1 MRVFGE
7 MEFWLSL
14 IKVVAIIAMIVAG
27 GSIIFFGFGNAFP
40 ATGLENLWSHGGFAP
55 NGWEGIIAS
64 LGIVM
69 FAFGG
74 VEIIGVTAAEAKN
87 PQKVIPQAM
96 FSMGVRMVLFYV
108 WTLAILMAIFPWNSF
123 GERGSP
129 FVLIFDGLG
138 IPAAATILNIIVIS
152 ASISAINSDIFGAGR
167 MMYGMAKEGLAPK
180 SFQRIASNGV
190 PWMTVVV
197 MGVALLAAVVLNY
210 LMPEQVFVLIAS
222 LAAFATVWVWVM
234 ILLAHFAMRRGLSA
248 EERGNIAFPVPF
260 WPVAPLLTLLF
271 MGLVIAVLGM
281 VEETRIALIAG
292 LVWLGLLTAVW
303 FARVRKNAVLAVTE

>member
-1 MRVFGE
+1 MGAVLRHG
-7 MEFWLSL
+7 WN
-14 IKVVAIIAMIVAG
+14 I
-27 GSIIFFGFGNAFP
+27 
-40 ATGLENLWSHGGFAP
+40 WSHGGFAP
-55 NGWEGIIAS
+55 NGWQGVIAS

-74 VEIIGVTAAEAKN
+74 VEIIGVTAAEAKD
-87 PQKVIPQAM
+87 PKKVIPQAINTIPL
-96 FSMGVRMVLFYV
+96 RIILFYV
-108 WTLAILMAIFPWNSF
+108 CTLAVLMAIFPWNSF
-123 GERGSP
+123 GEQGSP

-167 MMYGMAKEGLAPK
+167 MMYGMSKEGLAPK

-197 MGVALLAAVVLNY
+197 MGGALLAAVVLNY
-210 LMPEQVFVLIAS
+210 LIPEQVFVLIAS
-222 LAAFATVWVWVM
+222 LAAFATVWVWLM
-234 ILLAHFAMRRGLSA
+234 ILLSHFAMRRGLSA
-248 EERGNIAFPVPF
+248 EERSQIAFPIPF

-281 VEETRIALIAG
+281 FAETRMALIAG
-292 LVWLGLLTAVW
+292 LVWLGLLTVVW
-303 FARVRKNAVLAVTE
+303 YARVRKTALQVVTEQ